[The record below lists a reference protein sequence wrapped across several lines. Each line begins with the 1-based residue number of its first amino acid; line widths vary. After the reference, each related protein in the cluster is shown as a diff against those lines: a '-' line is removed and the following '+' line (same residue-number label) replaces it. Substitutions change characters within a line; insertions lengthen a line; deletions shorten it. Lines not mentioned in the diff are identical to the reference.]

1 MKTNLLNES
10 FISSQSDSGAQKMR
24 NPILVQSHNL
34 QKVSES
40 AYVNFF
46 SINKNVGID

>member
-1 MKTNLLNES
+1 MKVLYPPKVILG
-10 FISSQSDSGAQKMR
+10 DAQKMR

-40 AYVNFF
+40 NCVNFF
-46 SINKNVGID
+46 SISKNVGID